1 MKDTRAREPSP
12 WRVANALTLFRLVI
26 AAPAMLLLALAG
38 QREPFVWVL
47 AASFASDFVDG
58 TVARLCGGST
68 RFGAVLDSWADV
80 AAYSAIAIGLA
91 LLWPELVRREW
102 LACAALVASFVLP
115 SVVGLARFGCFTSY
129 HTRLVKLAV
138 ATTAAG
144 LLVLLWAG
152 QAWLFRLAAAVAA
165 LAALEEMVIT
175 CLLDAPRS
183 NVRGMLSVWRER
195 RTRV

>member
-1 MKDTRAREPSP
+1 MSGGPAREPSR
-12 WRVANALTLFRLVI
+12 WSAANALTAFRLVV

-58 TVARLCGGST
+58 TVARLAGGST
-68 RFGAVLDSWADV
+68 RFGAALDSWADV
-80 AAYSAIAIGLA
+80 AAYSAITFGLVV
-91 LLWPELVRREW
+91 LWPELVRREW
-102 LACAALVASFVLP
+102 LACSALVASFVLP
-115 SVVGLARFGCFTSY
+115 SMLGLLRFGRFTSY

-138 ATTAAG
+138 AMTAAG
-144 LLVLLWAG
+144 LLVLLWTG
-152 QAWLFRLAAAVAA
+152 QVWPFRLAAAIAS
-165 LAALEEMVIT
+165 LAALEEMAIT

-183 NVRGMLSVWRER
+183 NVRGVGSVWRER